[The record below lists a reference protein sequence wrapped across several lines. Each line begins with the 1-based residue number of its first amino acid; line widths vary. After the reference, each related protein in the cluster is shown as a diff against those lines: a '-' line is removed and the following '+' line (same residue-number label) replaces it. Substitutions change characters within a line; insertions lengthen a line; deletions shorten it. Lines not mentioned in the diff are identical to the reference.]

1 MASAMKPPTAAGVL
15 AFLAMALLG
24 ACGPKTLVVLVP
36 DPDGAVG
43 AVTVSNTAG
52 AVKLDSANQATTS
65 KSPEAPP
72 AAPERLNE
80 AKIQSLFAD
89 ALAIA
94 PPLPLHFLLYF
105 QSDSIRLTDDSEKR
119 LPEILSAIEER
130 NAMIISVVGHSDTL
144 GDKTYNLAL
153 SRRRAQA
160 VQQRLVRM
168 GVDPSAI
175 ETTSHGE
182 ENPLIKTP
190 DNVSQ
195 PQNRRVEVIVR

>member
-1 MASAMKPPTAAGVL
+1 MNNRTAAGAL
-15 AFLAMALLG
+15 AFLMLALLG

-36 DPDGAVG
+36 DPDGSVG
-43 AVTVSNTAG
+43 TATVSNTAG

-65 KSPEAPP
+65 KNPETAPG
-72 AAPERLNE
+72 APELLKE
-80 AKIQSLFAD
+80 EKIQSLFSD

-94 PPLPLHFLLYF
+94 PPRPLHFLLYF
-105 QSDSIRLTDDSEKR
+105 RSDSIRLSNDSEKQ
-119 LPEILSAIEER
+119 LPEILSAIEDR
-130 NAMIISVVGHSDTL
+130 NAMNISVVGHSDTL
-144 GDKTYNLAL
+144 GDKAYNLAL

-168 GVDPSAI
+168 GVDASAI

-182 ENPLIKTP
+182 ENPLIDTP

-195 PQNRRVEVIVR
+195 PKNRRVEVIVR